1 MIIARPIAD
10 SAAAI
15 VKINNEN
22 NSPIKS
28 SRYTENIKKFKLIDN
43 NNNSIENRII
53 IKLLLFIKI
62 PITAIQ
68 NNQWLI
74 KKWFNNISI
83 IKL

>member
-62 PITAIQ
+62 
-68 NNQWLI
+68 
-74 KKWFNNISI
+74 
-83 IKL
+83 

>member
-28 SRYTENIKKFKLIDN
+28 SRYTEKIKKFKLIDN

-68 NNQWLI
+68 NNQ
-74 KKWFNNISI
+74 
-83 IKL
+83 